1 MATTVRPCEL
11 DVEGQIGVKTG
22 CGRPWVGHSFGE
34 VTSVRTPRP
43 GISFWVVSGRRGG
56 ALGQGA
62 LGRQGP
68 WEEKGQAWGEAEGLK
83 QGMLGGLWGVSVK
96 ETLGSVVCVAEQT
109 LRLLPES
116 HFTAL

>member
-43 GISFWVVSGRRGG
+43 GTSFWVVSGRRGG

-62 LGRQGP
+62 LDTRGPWAVVTQHP
-68 WEEKGQAWGEAEGLK
+68 WEEKGRAWGRQRQGLR
-83 QGMLGGLWGVSVK
+83 QGMLGGLWGY
-96 ETLGSVVCVAEQT
+96 Q
-109 LRLLPES
+109 
-116 HFTAL
+116 